1 MSEEEELIADAQR
14 SRAETAKLRDG
25 EEPPRSDDDAPESP
39 LPEKHDPEP
48 WAKTSSGDADSMTSD
63 DD

>member
-1 MSEEEELIADAQR
+1 MRDEEELIEDAQR

-25 EEPPRSDDDAPESP
+25 EEPEQDDPPESP

-48 WAKTSSGDADSMTSD
+48 WAKTSSGDKESLTDGG
-63 DD
+63 